1 MSSKAAASTTAS
13 PAATSVLATSTASP
27 ETSSSSSSSD
37 DTRTTAIAAGVAAPI
52 ATISLALGAFFLYR
66 ARRSNAKS
74 DHAGTN
80 GAGDGETGEGG
91 GGGDFKTSDVKGAIA
106 DRNDDVGELASEQR
120 FEMEGDPAEQTHE
133 AGGNAV
139 YQLDDQVH
147 PEVRVEKDGMPVIPE
162 LDAESEKKN
171 SH

>member
-1 MSSKAAASTTAS
+1 M
-13 PAATSVLATSTASP
+13 
-27 ETSSSSSSSD
+27 
-37 DTRTTAIAAGVAAPI
+37 PI

-74 DHAGTN
+74 DHVGTS
-80 GAGDGETGEGG
+80 GVSDGETGEGG
-91 GGGDFKTSDVKGAIA
+91 GGGGEFKADDVKGAA
-106 DRNDDVGELASEQR
+106 VDRNADVGELGSEQR

-147 PEVRVEKDGMPVIPE
+147 PEARVEKDGMPVIPE
-162 LDAESEKKN
+162 LDAESGKKN

>member
-1 MSSKAAASTTAS
+1 M
-13 PAATSVLATSTASP
+13 
-27 ETSSSSSSSD
+27 
-37 DTRTTAIAAGVAAPI
+37 PI

-74 DHAGTN
+74 DPTGTS
-80 GAGDGETGEGG
+80 GASDGETGEGG
-91 GGGDFKTSDVKGAIA
+91 GGGDLKTRDIKGAA
-106 DRNDDVGELASEQR
+106 VDRNGDMGELASEQR
-120 FEMEGDPAEQTHE
+120 FEMEGDPAERTHE

-147 PEVRVEKDGMPVIPE
+147 PEARVEKDGMPVIPE
-162 LDAESEKKN
+162 LDAESGKKD